1 MRKRIPISIIAV
13 LIAVLVIST
22 SLFVLPKSMNL
33 NNLTL
38 NKQYLT
44 IRDNAIS
51 NGTPQNLSGIEI
63 SYFSNVSVNG
73 IGNFEFALLPAFGPN
88 PGSIYNK
95 SLQNGSI
102 PLFMPAPIVNL
113 ILLNESSPN
122 SYETLEFNIVNIS
135 LSSHNYLVKNV
146 TTPYHSISTTYG
158 GIYSH
163 YIGPSYFLSAHMSGP
178 VLIYNLP
185 DGVYY
190 LHVTLGLY
198 KNVLGF
204 PIFVK
209 NVGFS
214 IPFITVM
221 S

>member
-95 SLQNGSI
+95 SLQNGSVS
-102 PLFMPAPIVNL
+102 LFMPAPVVNL
-113 ILLNESSPN
+113 ILLNESSGN
-122 SYETLEFNIVNIS
+122 SYEALEFKIVNVS
-135 LSSHNYLVKNV
+135 LSSNNYLVKNV
-146 TTPYHSISTTYG
+146 TTPYHLISTTYG
-158 GIYSH
+158 GPYSS
-163 YIGPSYFLSAHMSGP
+163 YIGPSYLLSAQMKGP
-178 VLIYNLP
+178 ILIYSLP
-185 DGVYY
+185 DGSYY

-198 KNVLGF
+198 KSVLGF
-204 PIFVK
+204 PLFVK
-209 NVGFS
+209 NVDLS